1 MEGCA
6 EAKPR
11 VYHRTLRAGSS
22 VLPGLSHRNTAET
35 RTTMPSRT
43 TPEPAR
49 YDATVQPNVKNVFAR
64 EPVLIPQLFEKRL
77 RPWYR
82 RRSGRMVVALL
93 FVGVGVAA
101 VRYRATLLRALAD
114 IVGG

>member
-1 MEGCA
+1 
-6 EAKPR
+6 
-11 VYHRTLRAGSS
+11 
-22 VLPGLSHRNTAET
+22 
-35 RTTMPSRT
+35 MPSRT
-43 TPEPAR
+43 TAEPAR
-49 YDATVQPNVKNVFAR
+49 YDATVQPSARNVFGR
-64 EPVLIPQLFEKRL
+64 EPVLIPHLFGERL
-77 RPWYR
+77 PPWYR